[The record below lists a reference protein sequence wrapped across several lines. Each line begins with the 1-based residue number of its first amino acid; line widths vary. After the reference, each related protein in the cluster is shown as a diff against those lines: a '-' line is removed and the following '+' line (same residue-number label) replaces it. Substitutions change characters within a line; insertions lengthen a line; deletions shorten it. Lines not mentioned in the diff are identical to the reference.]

1 MYDIISLEDLK
12 EKLAAEMDEF
22 WFVDYFE
29 VSIEDLIKAF
39 EDRLEERREEVAI
52 DLGYIEKVEEYD
64 DRED

>member
-1 MYDIISLEDLK
+1 MYDVISLEDLK
-12 EKLAAEMDEF
+12 EKLALEMDEF

-39 EDRLEERREEVAI
+39 GDRLEERREEVAL
-52 DLGYIEKVEEYD
+52 DLGYIEKVKGRD